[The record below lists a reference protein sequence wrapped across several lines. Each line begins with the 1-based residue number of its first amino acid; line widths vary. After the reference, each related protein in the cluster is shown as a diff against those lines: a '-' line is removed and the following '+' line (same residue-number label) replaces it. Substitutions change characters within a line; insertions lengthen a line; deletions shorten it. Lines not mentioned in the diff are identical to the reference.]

1 MKPIYL
7 DCNAT
12 SPIEPEVIKI
22 MNRYLV
28 DDFGNEGSHTHH
40 HGTVAKAAINAARDH
55 VAKIINCSRNEITFT
70 SGATESNN
78 IAILGLMEFGIK
90 EKRNH
95 IITTSIEHKAVL
107 EPLQHLEK
115 KGFEIDIIK
124 PDVNGKV
131 DPKLIK
137 GKIKKIHSLFL

>member
-1 MKPIYL
+1 MTPVYL

-12 SPIEPEVIKI
+12 TPLDPEVLDV
-22 MNRYLV
+22 MHQYLV
-28 DDFGNEGSHTHH
+28 KDFGNEGSHTHH
-40 HGTVAKAAINAARDH
+40 HGTIAKAAVNNARDF

-124 PDVNGKV
+124 PDVN
-131 DPKLIK
+131 
-137 GKIKKIHSLFL
+137 